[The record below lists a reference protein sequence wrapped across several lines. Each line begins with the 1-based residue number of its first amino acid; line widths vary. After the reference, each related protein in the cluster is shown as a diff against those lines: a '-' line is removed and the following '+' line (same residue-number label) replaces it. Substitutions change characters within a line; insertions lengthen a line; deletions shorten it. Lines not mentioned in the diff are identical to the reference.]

1 MQSKTLHIILEF
13 CLQVDIAL
21 ECARMQHRF
30 TMPPLEVEKFPQ
42 VGIPHV
48 TQQGSRITND
58 ILQGI
63 LSLNHTSQ
71 GLMNQSSYS
80 QALDDNENYA
90 PYEDDF
96 TFMVGTNYNHI
107 NDMSSMGSVDKTR
120 EDLNTRTIEI
130 GDLED
135 QESKAKRMVENLRWI
150 GMPREDFEKV

>member
-1 MQSKTLHIILEF
+1 
-13 CLQVDIAL
+13 
-21 ECARMQHRF
+21 MQHRF
-30 TMPPLEVEKFPQ
+30 AMPPLEVEEFPQ
-42 VGIPHV
+42 VGIPHG
-48 TQQGSRITND
+48 TQHGSRTTND

-63 LSLNHTSQ
+63 LSLTHASQ

-96 TFMVGTNYNHI
+96 TFMVDTNYNHI
-107 NDMSSMGSVDKTR
+107 NDMSSMGYVDKTW
-120 EDLNTRTIEI
+120 EDLNTRSIEI

-135 QESKAKRMVENLRWI
+135 QESNTNRMVENLRWI